1 MVIQSKVFGFPPGTP
16 QTNPNITVNS
26 HNPHSSDFLSPI
38 RNLANGPQNA
48 SRSNGLVC
56 QKMSRGRRC
65 SFQPKTPVSLPAPNC
80 PLMAAFRGAD
90 FPKHSIFRQI
100 RIC

>member
-38 RNLANGPQNA
+38 RNLANEHRN
-48 SRSNGLVC
+48 LC
-56 QKMSRGRRC
+56 
-65 SFQPKTPVSLPAPNC
+65 T
-80 PLMAAFRGAD
+80 
-90 FPKHSIFRQI
+90 
-100 RIC
+100 ICA